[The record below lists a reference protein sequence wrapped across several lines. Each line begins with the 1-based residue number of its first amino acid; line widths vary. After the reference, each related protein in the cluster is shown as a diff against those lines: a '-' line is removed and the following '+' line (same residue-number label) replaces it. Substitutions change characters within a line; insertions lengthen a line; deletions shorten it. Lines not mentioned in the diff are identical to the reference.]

1 MKITALSSFCV
12 DFYPEL
18 NEVYVGGN
26 SLNLAVQCDL
36 LGVEDVSVIGAV
48 GIDSWG
54 SLIEEYLDKSNIN
67 CSRLYQLKGKTASN
81 KIYISAE
88 GDRYFKAHSW
98 NGGVFDDFRLS
109 DEDWHY
115 IRDREMICMPAG
127 DPNLSELLERRHD
140 RQEVVIDFLDYHP
153 IQFIKERMDKID
165 ISFLSAK
172 PEMLDQLEKLA
183 NSSGK
188 MIVATLGA
196 KGSVA
201 FYKGSIW
208 TQQAIE
214 LEHIVDTTGCGDAF
228 QAGFMIEW
236 YKSQNIEKA
245 LNHGTRIAS
254 RVLGY
259 QGGVPHDVAIKSR
272 LNE

>member
-18 NEVYVGGN
+18 NE
-26 SLNLAVQCDL
+26 
-36 LGVEDVSVIGAV
+36 
-48 GIDSWG
+48 
-54 SLIEEYLDKSNIN
+54 EYLDKTNIN

-81 KIYISAE
+81 KIYSSAE